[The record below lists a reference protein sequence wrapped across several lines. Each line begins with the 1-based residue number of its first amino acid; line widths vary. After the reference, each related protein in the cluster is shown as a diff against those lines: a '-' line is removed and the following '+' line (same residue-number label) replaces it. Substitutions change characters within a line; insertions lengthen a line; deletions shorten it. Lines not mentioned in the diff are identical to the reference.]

1 VFTNFKADEI
11 DLARTGARGVAAL
24 KRYLQFAED
33 GRLDLAEASDR
44 APDSV
49 FEELVAER
57 IRSLGYEVHPQ
68 VGSGGFF
75 IDLAVVDPD
84 RPGRYLLG
92 VECDGRSYHSAS
104 WARDRDR
111 LRQEILE
118 GLGWSLHRIWST
130 DWFRNPERE
139 LRRVAES
146 LERAGAR
153 RGGGGSGN
161 TPAGPAGEAPGGG
174 RGPGDEPFR
183 REQHSSGARHLVAE
197 PYRCAD
203 VSRLRGELRLHGC
216 ELHSSSPG
224 WLARWVT
231 AVVEVESPVHEIEV
245 VRRVVDGAGYQRSG
259 SRLQATVE
267 KAIAKALR
275 SRAIERRGPFLWD
288 GNERSLVPRDRG
300 DRPASA
306 RRMDLIAPEEI
317 EAAVLAVVSAAA
329 GIGRDEAAVEVAR
342 LFGFARTTPSIGEPI
357 LRCIESLEEKGV
369 LEASG
374 NQVRLVERLPEAV
387 RDRLA

>member
-1 VFTNFKADEI
+1 
-11 DLARTGARGVAAL
+11 
-24 KRYLQFAED
+24 
-33 GRLDLAEASDR
+33 
-44 APDSV
+44 
-49 FEELVAER
+49 
-57 IRSLGYEVHPQ
+57 
-68 VGSGGFF
+68 
-75 IDLAVVDPD
+75 
-84 RPGRYLLG
+84 
-92 VECDGRSYHSAS
+92 
-104 WARDRDR
+104 
-111 LRQEILE
+111 
-118 GLGWSLHRIWST
+118 
-130 DWFRNPERE
+130 
-139 LRRVAES
+139 
-146 LERAGAR
+146 
-153 RGGGGSGN
+153 
-161 TPAGPAGEAPGGG
+161 
-174 RGPGDEPFR
+174 
-183 REQHSSGARHLVAE
+183 
-197 PYRCAD
+197 
-203 VSRLRGELRLHGC
+203 
-216 ELHSSSPG
+216 
-224 WLARWVT
+224 VT